1 MSRSFKIVE
10 QYLDYAPPVDVY
22 GSLRLLLRHVAE
34 QYLSGLYKIT
44 LTNADSLRSSY
55 RGKFWS
61 EKRRMRPADRS
72 GLYHEG
78 HILLAMDQILQG
90 CPEVFLLFPPIKTFL
105 IGEVLFHEI
114 GHHIHRIE
122 EPGYR
127 ADKEAVADE
136 WKEKLMRAFLR
147 RRYWYL
153 ASLARLC
160 APFIRP
166 IMRRWNKRAA
176 VESSSGPA

>member
-61 EKRRMRPADRS
+61 EKRRMRPADCS